1 MASILKTTR
10 LAPMLRAYTV
20 QRSSVYIIG
29 ERAMTNFKDK
39 ERGEETVH
47 FRKADEELLRKLLQ
61 KVTTSCLSATHGLGL
76 LYFDIVQCIADLY

>member
-10 LAPMLRAYTV
+10 LAPMLRAYTIH
-20 QRSSVYIIG
+20 RSSVYIIG

-61 KVTTSCLSATHGLGL
+61 KVTTSCLSAKYELEISYLTS
-76 LYFDIVQCIADLY
+76 V